1 MFFSPIVTAVLFAAG
16 LALMVGMAFKNVP
29 SEDIH
34 TFDAGSGGVRPNRI
48 VKLDSAGTVVEAA
61 AGTDP
66 LLGVALDY
74 QKADRT
80 AIAQGNRVDV
90 AEDGVVEVE
99 AAGALSVNDVITSDA
114 NGRATATTTSGDTAL
129 GIAQNGTTGAGE
141 LVAVKIDR
149 FEVT

>member
-1 MFFSPIVTAVLFAAG
+1 MVFSPLVTAILLMTALAG
-16 LALMVGMAFKNVP
+16 MVGMSFQSVP
-29 SEDIH
+29 SDFIH

-61 AGTDP
+61 AGTDK

-74 QKADRT
+74 QKADRS

-99 AAGALSVNDVITSDA
+99 AGGALSVGDFITSDA
-114 NGRATATTTSGDTAL
+114 NGRATATTTTGDLAL
-129 GIAQNGTTGAGE
+129 GIAQNATSGAGE
-141 LVAVKIDR
+141 LVSVKIDR
-149 FEVT
+149 FELT